1 MQLSLGS
8 SYNEKGCD
16 LEMDNS
22 KYEKHYSEQGFWS
35 KLAKY
40 AKDAGAKVVYCGLLL
55 FYALQSSKTP
65 TKAKIQIYGAL
76 GYLILPVDIV
86 PDVLPV
92 VGYVDDL
99 GALMLAIG
107 AVAMSLDGSVKQKA
121 KDKLKDFF
129 GEDVINNPDVIDV
142 DAHIV
147 E

>member
-1 MQLSLGS
+1 M
-8 SYNEKGCD
+8 E
-16 LEMDNS
+16 NS

-35 KLAKY
+35 KLKKH
-40 AKDAGAKVVYCGLLL
+40 AKDAGSKVVYSGLLL
-55 FYALQSSKTP
+55 YYALQSPSTP

-86 PDVLPV
+86 PDILPV
-92 VGYVDDL
+92 VGYADDL

-107 AVAMSLDGSVKQKA
+107 AVAMNIDDSVKQKA
-121 KDKLKDFF
+121 KEKLKDLF
-129 GEDVINNPDVIDV
+129 GDDAVNHQDIIDI